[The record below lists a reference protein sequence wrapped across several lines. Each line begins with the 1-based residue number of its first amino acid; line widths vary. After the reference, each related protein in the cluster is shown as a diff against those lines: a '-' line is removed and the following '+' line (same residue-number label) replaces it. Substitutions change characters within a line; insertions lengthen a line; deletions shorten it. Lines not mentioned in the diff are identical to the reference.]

1 MRIILIGR
9 GKMGTLI
16 RETAAAA
23 GDEIEA
29 VFGRDDLG
37 QLGRL
42 GRVADV
48 VMDFSRPEA
57 LPEVASYVRRTG
69 TPLLS
74 GTTGYTEAEKGS
86 LFALGSAAPVLWSA
100 NYSLGV
106 AVLARALQVI
116 APVLG
121 PDFDIEITETHHS
134 QKADAPSGTAK
145 LLLEAVDPQH
155 RLRPVYGREGNCG
168 RREKDEVGIHALR
181 GGTVAG
187 THTVH
192 FFGPDEERE
201 LTRYTVNTILT
212 YEDLKEEIDK
222 VRRRGYAMDHEEQEM
237 GLTCIGAPI
246 LDRNK
251 KAVAAISLSGPTSRM
266 NSSDLEDR
274 IEAVCNTA
282 RDISGN
288 F

>member
-42 GRVADV
+42 GRVAGV

-145 LLLEAVDPQH
+145 MLLRRVDPGGAYAVLNG
-155 RLRPVYGREGNCG
+155 REGRSSARGREGNCG

-192 FFGPDEERE
+192 FFGPDEELE
-201 LTRYTVNTILT
+201 LTHRAASRQIFVNGALHIARLLPGRPKGVYDLQKILF
-212 YEDLKEEIDK
+212 
-222 VRRRGYAMDHEEQEM
+222 
-237 GLTCIGAPI
+237 GA
-246 LDRNK
+246 
-251 KAVAAISLSGPTSRM
+251 
-266 NSSDLEDR
+266 
-274 IEAVCNTA
+274 
-282 RDISGN
+282 
-288 F
+288 

>member
-134 QKADAPSGTAK
+134 QKADAPSGTAIA
-145 LLLEAVDPQH
+145 LADALNGALEGDYEYVYDRSGQRKKRDSHEIGISAV
-155 RLRPVYGREGNCG
+155 
-168 RREKDEVGIHALR
+168 R
-181 GGTVAG
+181 GGTIVGEHEVIFAG
-187 THTVH
+187 EDEVIEFKHTAYSKAL
-192 FFGPDEERE
+192 FAKG
-201 LTRYTVNTILT
+201 
-212 YEDLKEEIDK
+212 
-222 VRRRGYAMDHEEQEM
+222 
-237 GLTCIGAPI
+237 
-246 LDRNK
+246 
-251 KAVAAISLSGPTSRM
+251 AVAAAKFLAGKGPGRYDM
-266 NSSDLEDR
+266 SDVIQL
-274 IEAVCNTA
+274 
-282 RDISGN
+282 
-288 F
+288 

>member
-1 MRIILIGR
+1 VRIILIGR

-86 LFALGSAAPVLWSA
+86 LFALGPGESPGGGGA
-100 NYSLGV
+100 
-106 AVLARALQVI
+106 
-116 APVLG
+116 G
-121 PDFDIEITETHHS
+121 PGP
-134 QKADAPSGTAK
+134 AG
-145 LLLEAVDPQH
+145 H
-155 RLRPVYGREGNCG
+155 RPG
-168 RREKDEVGIHALR
+168 
-181 GGTVAG
+181 AG
-187 THTVH
+187 AG
-192 FFGPDEERE
+192 F
-201 LTRYTVNTILT
+201 
-212 YEDLKEEIDK
+212 
-222 VRRRGYAMDHEEQEM
+222 
-237 GLTCIGAPI
+237 
-246 LDRNK
+246 
-251 KAVAAISLSGPTSRM
+251 
-266 NSSDLEDR
+266 
-274 IEAVCNTA
+274 
-282 RDISGN
+282 
-288 F
+288 

>member
-145 LLLEAVDPQH
+145 
-155 RLRPVYGREGNCG
+155 
-168 RREKDEVGIHALR
+168 REKDEVGIHALR

-192 FFGPDEERE
+192 FFGPDEELE
-201 LTRYTVNTILT
+201 LTHRAASRQIFVNGALHIARLLPGRPKGVYDLQKILF
-212 YEDLKEEIDK
+212 
-222 VRRRGYAMDHEEQEM
+222 
-237 GLTCIGAPI
+237 GA
-246 LDRNK
+246 
-251 KAVAAISLSGPTSRM
+251 
-266 NSSDLEDR
+266 
-274 IEAVCNTA
+274 
-282 RDISGN
+282 
-288 F
+288 

>member
-134 QKADAPSGTAK
+134 QKADAPCGTA
-145 LLLEAVDPQH
+145 
-155 RLRPVYGREGNCG
+155 
-168 RREKDEVGIHALR
+168 
-181 GGTVAG
+181 
-187 THTVH
+187 
-192 FFGPDEERE
+192 
-201 LTRYTVNTILT
+201 
-212 YEDLKEEIDK
+212 
-222 VRRRGYAMDHEEQEM
+222 
-237 GLTCIGAPI
+237 
-246 LDRNK
+246 
-251 KAVAAISLSGPTSRM
+251 
-266 NSSDLEDR
+266 
-274 IEAVCNTA
+274 
-282 RDISGN
+282 
-288 F
+288 

>member
-145 LLLEAVDPQH
+145 LLLDAVVEAEPEAGYH
-155 RLRPVYGREGNCG
+155 PVYGREGMCG
-168 RREKDEVGIHALR
+168 ARDPKEIGMHSLR

-187 THTVH
+187 VH
-192 FFGPDEERE
+192 EVNFFGQDEEVT
-201 LTRYTVNTILT
+201 LTHR
-212 YEDLKEEIDK
+212 
-222 VRRRGYAMDHEEQEM
+222 A
-237 GLTCIGAPI
+237 
-246 LDRNK
+246 
-251 KAVAAISLSGPTSRM
+251 TSRQIFVNGALAAAQKLVTREPGFYTFDQIM
-266 NSSDLEDR
+266 F
-274 IEAVCNTA
+274 A
-282 RDISGN
+282 
-288 F
+288 

>member
-134 QKADAPSGTAK
+134 QKADAPSGTALMIADAAAGACGHETEYVFERHSVRHPRDK
-145 LLLEAVDPQH
+145 KEIGISAV
-155 RLRPVYGREGNCG
+155 
-168 RREKDEVGIHALR
+168 R
-181 GGTVAG
+181 GGTIVGEHEIIFAG
-187 THTVH
+187 HDEVMEIRHTALS
-192 FFGPDEERE
+192 RE
-201 LTRYTVNTILT
+201 IFAQGAV
-212 YEDLKEEIDK
+212 EAAKFMAGVK
-222 VRRRGYAMDHEEQEM
+222 AP
-237 GLTCIGAPI
+237 GLY
-246 LDRNK
+246 DMS
-251 KAVAAISLSGPTSRM
+251 SLIR
-266 NSSDLEDR
+266 
-274 IEAVCNTA
+274 
-282 RDISGN
+282 
-288 F
+288 

>member
-37 QLGRL
+37 QMGRL

-86 LFALGSAAPVLWSA
+86 LFALGSAAP
-100 NYSLGV
+100 
-106 AVLARALQVI
+106 ALQVI

-192 FFGPDEERE
+192 FFGPDEELE
-201 LTRYTVNTILT
+201 LTHRAASRQIFVNGALHIARLLPGRPKGVYDLQKILF
-212 YEDLKEEIDK
+212 
-222 VRRRGYAMDHEEQEM
+222 
-237 GLTCIGAPI
+237 GA
-246 LDRNK
+246 
-251 KAVAAISLSGPTSRM
+251 
-266 NSSDLEDR
+266 
-274 IEAVCNTA
+274 
-282 RDISGN
+282 
-288 F
+288 

>member
-37 QLGRL
+37 QMGRL

-100 NYSLGV
+100 TT
-106 AVLARALQVI
+106 ARRRTPPA
-116 APVLG
+116 APQSCCWKLSILSTACG
-121 PDFDIEITETHHS
+121 RCM
-134 QKADAPSGTAK
+134 AGRGTA
-145 LLLEAVDPQH
+145 AA
-155 RLRPVYGREGNCG
+155 G
-168 RREKDEVGIHALR
+168 RRMR
-181 GGTVAG
+181 
-187 THTVH
+187 
-192 FFGPDEERE
+192 
-201 LTRYTVNTILT
+201 
-212 YEDLKEEIDK
+212 
-222 VRRRGYAMDHEEQEM
+222 
-237 GLTCIGAPI
+237 
-246 LDRNK
+246 
-251 KAVAAISLSGPTSRM
+251 
-266 NSSDLEDR
+266 
-274 IEAVCNTA
+274 
-282 RDISGN
+282 
-288 F
+288 

>member
-1 MRIILIGR
+1 
-9 GKMGTLI
+9 
-16 RETAAAA
+16 
-23 GDEIEA
+23 
-29 VFGRDDLG
+29 
-37 QLGRL
+37 
-42 GRVADV
+42 
-48 VMDFSRPEA
+48 MDFSRPEA

-121 PDFDIEITETHHS
+121 PDFDIEITDTHHS

-181 GGTVAG
+181 GTKIW
-187 THTVH
+187 
-192 FFGPDEERE
+192 R
-201 LTRYTVNTILT
+201 L
-212 YEDLKEEIDK
+212 
-222 VRRRGYAMDHEEQEM
+222 
-237 GLTCIGAPI
+237 
-246 LDRNK
+246 
-251 KAVAAISLSGPTSRM
+251 AARWVSSSSSSGPKKWTVWVPATVPPRSAWM
-266 NSSDLEDR
+266 PL
-274 IEAVCNTA
+274 
-282 RDISGN
+282 
-288 F
+288 

>member
-86 LFALGSAAPVLWSA
+86 LLPWA
-100 NYSLGV
+100 
-106 AVLARALQVI
+106 
-116 APVLG
+116 
-121 PDFDIEITETHHS
+121 
-134 QKADAPSGTAK
+134 
-145 LLLEAVDPQH
+145 
-155 RLRPVYGREGNCG
+155 LRPRC
-168 RREKDEVGIHALR
+168 
-181 GGTVAG
+181 
-187 THTVH
+187 
-192 FFGPDEERE
+192 
-201 LTRYTVNTILT
+201 
-212 YEDLKEEIDK
+212 
-222 VRRRGYAMDHEEQEM
+222 
-237 GLTCIGAPI
+237 CGAPTTPWGGG
-246 LDRNK
+246 
-251 KAVAAISLSGPTSRM
+251 AGPGPAGHRPG
-266 NSSDLEDR
+266 
-274 IEAVCNTA
+274 AGA
-282 RDISGN
+282 G

>member
-121 PDFDIEITETHHS
+121 PDFDIEITETT
-134 QKADAPSGTAK
+134 ARRRTPPAAPQSCCWKLSIPSTACGRCMAGRGTA
-145 LLLEAVDPQH
+145 AA
-155 RLRPVYGREGNCG
+155 G
-168 RREKDEVGIHALR
+168 RRMR
-181 GGTVAG
+181 
-187 THTVH
+187 
-192 FFGPDEERE
+192 
-201 LTRYTVNTILT
+201 
-212 YEDLKEEIDK
+212 
-222 VRRRGYAMDHEEQEM
+222 
-237 GLTCIGAPI
+237 
-246 LDRNK
+246 
-251 KAVAAISLSGPTSRM
+251 
-266 NSSDLEDR
+266 
-274 IEAVCNTA
+274 
-282 RDISGN
+282 
-288 F
+288 

>member
-134 QKADAPSGTAK
+134 QKADAPSGTA
-145 LLLEAVDPQH
+145 LMIADAINAEAGGKYEY
-155 RLRPVYGREGNCG
+155 VYDRSQVRQKRGAQEL
-168 RREKDEVGIHALR
+168 GISSIR
-181 GGTVAG
+181 GGGIVG
-187 THTVH
+187 EHDVL
-192 FFGPDEERE
+192 FCGPDEVVTLSHSAGSRGVFADGAVQAA
-201 LTRYTVNTILT
+201 LYIAALAPGYYTMT
-212 YEDLKEEIDK
+212 DLL
-222 VRRRGYAMDHEEQEM
+222 RGK
-237 GLTCIGAPI
+237 L
-246 LDRNK
+246 
-251 KAVAAISLSGPTSRM
+251 
-266 NSSDLEDR
+266 
-274 IEAVCNTA
+274 VCE
-282 RDISGN
+282 
-288 F
+288 

>member
-116 APVLG
+116 APVR
-121 PDFDIEITETHHS
+121 S
-134 QKADAPSGTAK
+134 WSGTTAARWTPPAAPQSCCWK
-145 LLLEAVDPQH
+145 LSIPSTA
-155 RLRPVYGREGNCG
+155 CG
-168 RREKDEVGIHALR
+168 RCMAGR
-181 GGTVAG
+181 GTAAAG
-187 THTVH
+187 
-192 FFGPDEERE
+192 
-201 LTRYTVNTILT
+201 
-212 YEDLKEEIDK
+212 
-222 VRRRGYAMDHEEQEM
+222 RRMR
-237 GLTCIGAPI
+237 
-246 LDRNK
+246 
-251 KAVAAISLSGPTSRM
+251 
-266 NSSDLEDR
+266 
-274 IEAVCNTA
+274 
-282 RDISGN
+282 
-288 F
+288 

>member
-86 LFALGSAAPVLWSA
+86 LFALGSAAPASTHSGAAPWPGPTRSI
-100 NYSLGV
+100 SLG
-106 AVLARALQVI
+106 R
-116 APVLG
+116 
-121 PDFDIEITETHHS
+121 
-134 QKADAPSGTAK
+134 
-145 LLLEAVDPQH
+145 
-155 RLRPVYGREGNCG
+155 
-168 RREKDEVGIHALR
+168 
-181 GGTVAG
+181 
-187 THTVH
+187 
-192 FFGPDEERE
+192 
-201 LTRYTVNTILT
+201 
-212 YEDLKEEIDK
+212 
-222 VRRRGYAMDHEEQEM
+222 M
-237 GLTCIGAPI
+237 
-246 LDRNK
+246 RNW
-251 KAVAAISLSGPTSRM
+251 S
-266 NSSDLEDR
+266 
-274 IEAVCNTA
+274 
-282 RDISGN
+282 
-288 F
+288 

>member
-134 QKADAPSGTAK
+134 QKADAPSGTA
-145 LLLEAVDPQH
+145 LLLADAISEALPYE
-155 RLRPVYGREGNCG
+155 PEYVYDRHSVRHPRD
-168 RREKDEVGIHALR
+168 RRELGIASIR
-181 GGTVAG
+181 GGTIAG
-187 THTVH
+187 DHEVL
-192 FFGPDEERE
+192 FAGRDEVIELRHSAQSRE
-201 LTRYTVNTILT
+201 VFASGALKAARFLAHCQDPGLYDM
-212 YEDLKEEIDK
+212 EDLLAWLRE
-222 VRRRGYAMDHEEQEM
+222 G
-237 GLTCIGAPI
+237 
-246 LDRNK
+246 
-251 KAVAAISLSGPTSRM
+251 
-266 NSSDLEDR
+266 
-274 IEAVCNTA
+274 EA
-282 RDISGN
+282 
-288 F
+288 

>member
-106 AVLARALQVI
+106 AVQPEGGRPQRHRKAAAGSCRSP
-116 APVLG
+116 APPAAGVWPG
-121 PDFDIEITETHHS
+121 GE
-134 QKADAPSGTAK
+134 
-145 LLLEAVDPQH
+145 
-155 RLRPVYGREGNCG
+155 LRPPGEG
-168 RREKDEVGIHALR
+168 
-181 GGTVAG
+181 
-187 THTVH
+187 
-192 FFGPDEERE
+192 
-201 LTRYTVNTILT
+201 
-212 YEDLKEEIDK
+212 
-222 VRRRGYAMDHEEQEM
+222 
-237 GLTCIGAPI
+237 
-246 LDRNK
+246 
-251 KAVAAISLSGPTSRM
+251 
-266 NSSDLEDR
+266 
-274 IEAVCNTA
+274 
-282 RDISGN
+282 
-288 F
+288 